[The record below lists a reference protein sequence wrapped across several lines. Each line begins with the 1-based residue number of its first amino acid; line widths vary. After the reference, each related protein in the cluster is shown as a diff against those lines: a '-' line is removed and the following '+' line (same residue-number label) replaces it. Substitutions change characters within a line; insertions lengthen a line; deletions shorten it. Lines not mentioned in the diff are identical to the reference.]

1 MLGFAAYGYFGGAGV
16 WPRDRDT
23 IEHTVHVDARTWSRG
38 VGRARLAQ
46 LIDRARAAGKH
57 VMVGAI
63 DSENEA
69 SLRFPRAIGFDEVAR
84 MPQIGQKFGRWL
96 DLVLVQRV
104 IDDRPA
110 P

>member
-1 MLGFAAYGYFGGAGV
+1 MT
-16 WPRDRDT
+16 R
-23 IEHTVHVDARTWSRG
+23 
-38 VGRARLAQ
+38 

-57 VMVGAI
+57 VMIGAI
-63 DSENEA
+63 DGENEA
-69 SLRFPRAIGFDEVAR
+69 SLRFHRAIGFDEVAR

-96 DLVLVQRV
+96 DLVLVQRI